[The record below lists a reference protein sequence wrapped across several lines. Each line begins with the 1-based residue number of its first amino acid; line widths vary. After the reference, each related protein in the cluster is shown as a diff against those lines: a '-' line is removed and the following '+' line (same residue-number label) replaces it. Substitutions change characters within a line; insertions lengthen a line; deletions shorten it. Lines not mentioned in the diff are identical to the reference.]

1 MVGVSKPSK
10 ELEPKKP
17 ARCHHPNARRLT
29 MTLVKSNAPQS
40 QAAVDARACLDKTK
54 VLQD

>member
-29 MTLVKSNAPQS
+29 MTLVKSNAPRS
-40 QAAVDARACLDKTK
+40 QAAVDARKADKTK